1 MKRSIIAF
9 LFVSALSVMLAAAV
23 YADTGTAAPQGW
35 FQAQLVGEQAAQV
48 AADAQKLIGV
58 SADQMIS
65 EMGPTSLKSSDG
77 SGGTNYFYEIHL
89 ATSPSGVNSAD
100 VWIDVD
106 SSGKV
111 SAVDVS

>member
-1 MKRSIIAF
+1 
-9 LFVSALSVMLAAAV
+9 
-23 YADTGTAAPQGW
+23 
-35 FQAQLVGEQAAQV
+35 
-48 AADAQKLIGV
+48 
-58 SADQMIS
+58 
-65 EMGPTSLKSSDG
+65 MGPTSLKSSDG

-111 SAVDVS
+111 ASVDVM